1 MEDEKYDEIKLM
13 INSPLISQIN
23 SQMIGSFYDFWGI
36 FLGNY
41 KIIKKSKAIDS
52 DSNFKTSTLH
62 VLIENIIFIYNN
74 VFTDEGLEKLVPKIE
89 ENYRDNQIVG
99 VFSCKAF
106 SYPIMSLKGQKFY
119 LKAKKIIKEKH
130 PNNFPFFFGSFCQ
143 NENIGDIN
151 FISFCSKIY
160 YLNENTLKFSSL
172 PYETISLK
180 ETTYVTAINPISN
193 KYKNYPYKETFEN
206 EVNKLG
212 KALNVHLQYLNGS
225 GLEDIKNIKK
235 QLKTEIEQYVL
246 LSEKMKK
253 FSK

>member
-130 PNNFPFFFGSFCQ
+130 PNNFPFF
-143 NENIGDIN
+143 
-151 FISFCSKIY
+151 
-160 YLNENTLKFSSL
+160 L
-172 PYETISLK
+172 
-180 ETTYVTAINPISN
+180 
-193 KYKNYPYKETFEN
+193 
-206 EVNKLG
+206 
-212 KALNVHLQYLNGS
+212 
-225 GLEDIKNIKK
+225 
-235 QLKTEIEQYVL
+235 VL
-246 LSEKMKK
+246 FVKMKI
-253 FSK
+253 

>member
-36 FLGNY
+36 FLGNS
-41 KIIKKSKAIDS
+41 KLIKKSKAIDS
-52 DSNFKTSTLH
+52 DSNFKISTLH
-62 VLIENIIFIYNN
+62 ILIDNIIFIYNN
-74 VFTDEGLEKLVPKIE
+74 EYTNEGLEELISKIE
-89 ENYRDNQIVG
+89 DNYRDNQIIG

-106 SYPIMSLKGQKFY
+106 SYPIMSLKGQKYY
-119 LKAKKIIKEKH
+119 LKAKNIIKKKH
-130 PNNFPFFFGSFCQ
+130 PNNYPFFFGVFSQ
-143 NENIGDIN
+143 NENLGDIN
-151 FISFCSKIY
+151 YISFCSKIY
-160 YLNENTLKFSSL
+160 YLNDKTQKFLSL
-172 PYETISLK
+172 PFETISLK
-180 ETTYVTAINPISN
+180 ETTYVTSINPISN
-193 KYKNYPYKETFEN
+193 KFIQYPYKETFEN

-212 KALNVHLQYLNGS
+212 KALNVHLNYLNGS

-253 FSK
+253 YSK